1 MTHLRGLSALA
12 AGALL
17 GACSDY
23 ATFVTATNIGISAD
37 TTTQELNIGY
47 TRAEL
52 FTGPGYP
59 AQGEAPRVFG
69 YINSDLRVFEPH
81 IQQLY
86 ATGDAASLISY
97 PQKPPLPTTA
107 EQAPPPYYGERRPMV
122 FGTGSTVGLN
132 LKFAGS
138 SPAPSAIKFG
148 YNREEVSII
157 PMQSQTPADQNHA
170 DRYAPVLASMDL
182 NLGGTPAKGDT
193 KPSSS
198 GGADASSGAAAG
210 TGTNPGATALA
221 KTDLGITQF
230 FATGTAARN
239 LAAYDD
245 KIRGY
250 FQTQAKEAVKT
261 AVLTGV
267 VVDSDVQARK
277 RQITDYIHN
286 LFNTNKKTTLDAI
299 AKILGV
305 SDTNLQKERNNIVF
319 AIDQRVVNNV
329 TMDSLSALL
338 KPITG
343 TGF

>member
-1 MTHLRGLSALA
+1 MMYLRSLTALA
-12 AGALL
+12 ACALL

-37 TTTQELNIGY
+37 TATQELNIGY

-69 YINSDLRVFEPH
+69 YINSDLRVFDPH

-86 ATGDAASLISY
+86 ATGDAAALISY
-97 PQKPPLPTTA
+97 PNTPPPPTTT
-107 EQAPPPYYGERRPMV
+107 EQTPPPYFGERRPMI

-132 LKFAGS
+132 LKFASG

-148 YNREEVSII
+148 YNREEMSII
-157 PMQSQTPADQNHA
+157 PMQSQTPADQKHA
-170 DRYAPVLASMDL
+170 DQYAPVLAAMDL
-182 NLGGTPAKGDT
+182 NLGGTAAKGDP

-198 GGADASSGAAAG
+198 GGADA
-210 TGTNPGATALA
+210 TAMA
-221 KTDLGITQF
+221 RTDLGITQF

-250 FQTQAKEAVKT
+250 FREQAKEAVKA
-261 AVLTGV
+261 AVVTGV
-267 VVDSDVQARK
+267 VVGADIQKRK
-277 RQITDYIHN
+277 IEITDYIDG
-286 LFNTNKKTTLDAI
+286 LFHTKNKVTLDAI
-299 AKILGV
+299 ARVLGV
-305 SDTNLQKERNNIVF
+305 SDNDLRKERNNIVF
-319 AIDQRVVNNV
+319 EMNRRVVNNS
-329 TMDSLSALL
+329 TMTSLSASL
-338 KPITG
+338 KHITG
-343 TGF
+343 REF